1 MICKN
6 SEIVYKNFFNQ
17 GIFLMR
23 IGVVGINYRLA
34 ELKLREAL
42 ARTCQRRFGPGK
54 IYHPGHTF
62 VLLSTCNRTEVYF
75 CSDDL
80 TETHSYLINIL
91 RSDISD
97 DFDQKLYSFFGTD
110 CFHHL
115 SRVTAGLDSA
125 IVAETEIQGQVKIAY
140 EKTTEQSQVPSDIHF
155 LFQKSLQ
162 IGKKVRSKFPLQ
174 RGIPNL
180 EHAILS
186 AAANTADT
194 EQKKPAILFIG
205 ASDINLK
212 ILNFLKSKG
221 YNDITLCNRTW
232 QVAKEYA
239 DTYNVK
245 TLPWDDLQQWSNY
258 DWIITGTKAQEP
270 LITVEQ
276 LKTSFSGKK
285 TLFDLSVP
293 RNIDPAVAADPRIT
307 LWNID
312 QLNSML
318 NSRRQKMNHLIQ
330 SAEYLVATSTENY
343 LSLFRQKEQARQALL
358 ADSCIFA

>member
-1 MICKN
+1 
-6 SEIVYKNFFNQ
+6 
-17 GIFLMR
+17 MR
-23 IGVVGINYRLA
+23 IGVVGINHRLA
-34 ELKLREAL
+34 ELTLREDL

-54 IYHPGHTF
+54 IYHPGHAF

-91 RSDISD
+91 RCDISE

-115 SRVTAGLDSA
+115 CRVTAGLDSA

-140 EKTTEQSQVPSDIHF
+140 EKTIEQTAVPSDIHF

-186 AAANTADT
+186 AAKQTAK
-194 EQKKPAILFIG
+194 ENPSILFIG

-212 ILNFLKSKG
+212 ILNFLKSKSFS
-221 YNDITLCNRTW
+221 NITLCNRTL
-232 QVAKEYA
+232 QVAEEYA
-239 DTYNVK
+239 KTHAVK
-245 TLPWDDLQQWSNY
+245 IMPWNSFHQWTHY

-270 LITVEQ
+270 LITLEH
-276 LKTSFSGKK
+276 LSNNFSEKK

-293 RNIDPAVAADPRIT
+293 RNIDPNVAQDPRIN

-312 QLNSML
+312 QLNAML
-318 NSRRQKMNHLIQ
+318 NSRREKMNHLIQ
-330 SAEYLVATSTENY
+330 SAELLVATSTENY
-343 LSLFRQKEQARQALL
+343 LSLFRQKELTRQSLL
-358 ADSCIFA
+358 ADACNFG